1 MCTTSET
8 GSRHQLFTKKLLAKT
23 TQVMEMAFKL
33 LPFASFMEVL
43 AGLMQKT
50 QLAIKKKSL
59 VLLTNVLR
67 NTEMLDDEE
76 VSFF

>member
-1 MCTTSET
+1 
-8 GSRHQLFTKKLLAKT
+8 
-23 TQVMEMAFKL
+23 MEMAFKL